1 MMPKKNCIGTKK
13 IKTCFHQFMNKNLC
27 TRKIKFILT
36 IVNSSLLANPTLNK
50 FFYTYKKK

>member
-1 MMPKKNCIGTKK
+1 
-13 IKTCFHQFMNKNLC
+13 MNKNLC

-50 FFYTYKKK
+50 FFSHIEKNKSSVIIDVISNPTHNF